1 MFSKTEEL
9 NYLTDL
15 LLSASQWQCSENEPL
30 SPLHLEV
37 KDRIRRLTEQETINV
52 VGVPSDQIPGKEQ
65 RAQSAPVR
73 TTDEATR
80 ERKRRWAAKKYAGFV
95 RVRRGGGKV
104 LWVPREHVDTIQI
117 KTGTGFKYI
126 IKPEFESLYTEPTD
140 GTSPS

>member
-1 MFSKTEEL
+1 MTKQQEIS
-9 NYLTDL
+9 YLTDL
-15 LLSASQWQCSENEPL
+15 LLQASRWERSEGEVL
-30 SPLHLEV
+30 SGLELEV
-37 KDRIRRLTEQETINV
+37 QDRLRNLLGQNTVDEE
-52 VGVPSDQIPGKEQ
+52 G

-73 TTDEATR
+73 KTDEATR

>member
-1 MFSKTEEL
+1 MTKQEEIR
-9 NYLTDL
+9 YLTDL
-15 LLSASQWQCSENEPL
+15 LLQASRWERSEGEVL
-30 SPLHLEV
+30 SGLELEV
-37 KDRIRRLTEQETINV
+37 QDRLRNLLGQNTVDEE
-52 VGVPSDQIPGKEQ
+52 G

-117 KTGTGFKYI
+117 KTGAGFKYI

>member
-1 MFSKTEEL
+1 MTKQQEIS
-9 NYLTDL
+9 YLTDL
-15 LLSASQWQCSENEPL
+15 LLQASRWERSEGEVL
-30 SPLHLEV
+30 SGLELEV
-37 KDRIRRLTEQETINV
+37 QDRLRNLLGQNTVDEE
-52 VGVPSDQIPGKEQ
+52 G

-73 TTDEATR
+73 FTDEATR

-104 LWVPREHVDTIQI
+104 IWVPREQVDTIQI